1 MDPEEK
7 TKSKVF
13 LEARAFPFEVT
24 EVRKVDGEP
33 TRIEGYAAVFN
44 KLSDDLGGFR
54 EKINPGF
61 FSDVLGDDVRALF
74 NHDDNM
80 VLGRTKND
88 TLTLEQ
94 DDKGLKVSITPPDT
108 TYARDLITLMDR
120 GDVNQM
126 SFQWITAEDEW
137 DESNLKKVVRTLI
150 KAKSLWDVSPV
161 TFPAYPQTKAGLR
174 SAKQVFTD
182 YLETRLAELQEN
194 KAEETEQEDRDSSNR
209 ISLLERK
216 LRILEKEI

>member
-1 MDPEEK
+1 
-7 TKSKVF
+7 
-13 LEARAFPFEVT
+13 
-24 EVRKVDGEP
+24 
-33 TRIEGYAAVFN
+33 
-44 KLSDDLGGFR
+44 
-54 EKINPGF
+54 
-61 FSDVLGDDVRALF
+61 
-74 NHDDNM
+74 
-80 VLGRTKND
+80 
-88 TLTLEQ
+88 
-94 DDKGLKVSITPPDT
+94 
-108 TYARDLITLMDR
+108 MDR

-150 KAKSLWDVSPV
+150 SAKSLWDVSPV